1 MTKTL
6 TIGKRIIPLDHIAL
20 IEAFDPEA
28 NPRFQP
34 AQAFQSRVV
43 LLNRDSVLALTPVD
57 ALAKEHGFS
66 LLAEDAVA
74 ANPAVYFGVESFA
87 PAEGFAPTK
96 PYTTRLKW
104 RDLDGNDQS
113 KLLLTGPEQV
123 IATVNGERTGTRPAA
138 PKRRGTPRRRA
149 RVTSAAPATQ
159 P

>member
-1 MTKTL
+1 MTNTL

-34 AQAFQSRVV
+34 AQDFRSRVV

-57 ALAKEHGFS
+57 TLAKEHGFS

-74 ANPAVYFGVESFA
+74 ANPAVYFGVESFT

-96 PYTTRLKW
+96 PYATRLKW

-113 KLLLTGPEQV
+113 KLLLTAPDQV
-123 IATVNGERTGTRPAA
+123 LALMTGERAGTRPAA
-138 PKRRGTPRRRA
+138 PKRRSVPRRRA
-149 RVTSAAPATQ
+149 RVTSTPLATQ